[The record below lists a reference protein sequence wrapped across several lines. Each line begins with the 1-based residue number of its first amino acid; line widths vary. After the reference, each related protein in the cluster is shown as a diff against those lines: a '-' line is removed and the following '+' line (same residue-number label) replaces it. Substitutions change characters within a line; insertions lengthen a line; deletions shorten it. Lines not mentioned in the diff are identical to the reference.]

1 MANVD
6 KIKNDIKNL
15 KAAIKNPKTPTKFL
29 PNLKQQL
36 QKAQIQL
43 DATKKP
49 IQKVAV
55 KSATSSVAY
64 KRAIELA
71 KKYRLHQT
79 GVPKGK
85 SDIEKDADRPAMP
98 TGRRIS
104 QGLRANKSGSKK
116 SNKGNVYY
124 EYREN
129 RIDRKQPPKRYPKLE
144 MGGSTNNFKGNIKGG
159 DVFEIDWDGK
169 SKVIVNKVT
178 NAKGDNGEDIK
189 LIAIYRLRDTQQDF
203 IVLPEDEFVKMAH
216 KKLEG
221 GGMMAMGGITQHGLK
236 VEDCIVGVSEDGVR
250 IYIQNK
256 ENHRKNE
263 HSYWEVNLEEGTR
276 IKWDGLMPKM
286 EHGGKTHGSSVN
298 MGHIKSTE
306 HRLK

>member
-15 KAAIKNPKTPTKFL
+15 KAAIKNPKTPSKFL

-49 IQKVAV
+49 LQKVAV

-79 GVPKGK
+79 GVPKSK

-98 TGRRIS
+98 TGKRIS

-116 SNKGNVYY
+116 SNKGHVYY

-144 MGGSTNNFKGNIKGG
+144 
-159 DVFEIDWDGK
+159 D
-169 SKVIVNKVT
+169 
-178 NAKGDNGEDIK
+178 
-189 LIAIYRLRDTQQDF
+189 
-203 IVLPEDEFVKMAH
+203 
-216 KKLEG
+216 
-221 GGMMAMGGITQHGLK
+221 GGMMAMGGLLEHGLK
-236 VEDCIVGVSEDGVR
+236 VGDKIVDVSVSNSSSIRVINDGVYAYVDLAR
-250 IYIQNK
+250 GT
-256 ENHRKNE
+256 RK
-263 HSYWEVNLEEGTR
+263 EGTV
-276 IKWDGLMPKM
+276 KMPNM
-286 EHGGKTHGSSVN
+286 EHGGKTHGSSVD

-306 HRLK
+306 HRIK